1 MNMDNSFIIKLFL
14 NGKDVTEQ
22 YSVINAKI
30 YRACNKIDKATISI
44 SADIIDNSQFE
55 IPDNKI
61 FNPGTELKFQAG
73 PTDKVNTLF
82 EGCVTTHQLKINS
95 EQQTLFILYLFGQY
109 VLEEMDVER
118 IYLERLRSGSY
129 RDFTKLYESYAS
141 RLYAFALHLTHSDAL
156 AKDIVQETFIKVWV
170 RREQIDLDMSFSAF
184 LFTMAKNQLLNEF
197 RRQANS
203 PLFLEDVVLNESGD
217 GEETAIERKLSFEE
231 FNHRLEIA
239 KQKLIPRQ
247 RELFELNK
255 EQGITITEIAA
266 KAFISEQ
273 SVRNQLSQALHVLRK
288 ELGKYALLF
297 SLFFI
302 G

>member
-1 MNMDNSFIIKLFL
+1 MNL
-14 NGKDVTEQ
+14 NEDRSYISGLRKRDTRTYEVVFKKYYQPLVMFVVRHIGNEDV
-22 YSVINAKI
+22 
-30 YRACNKIDKATISI
+30 
-44 SADIIDNSQFE
+44 
-55 IPDNKI
+55 
-61 FNPGTELKFQAG
+61 
-73 PTDKVNTLF
+73 
-82 EGCVTTHQLKINS
+82 
-95 EQQTLFILYLFGQY
+95 
-109 VLEEMDVER
+109 
-118 IYLERLRSGSY
+118 
-129 RDFTKLYESYAS
+129 
-141 RLYAFALHLTHSDAL
+141 

-239 KQKLIPRQ
+239 KQKLTPRQ

>member
-1 MNMDNSFIIKLFL
+1 
-14 NGKDVTEQ
+14 
-22 YSVINAKI
+22 
-30 YRACNKIDKATISI
+30 
-44 SADIIDNSQFE
+44 
-55 IPDNKI
+55 
-61 FNPGTELKFQAG
+61 
-73 PTDKVNTLF
+73 
-82 EGCVTTHQLKINS
+82 
-95 EQQTLFILYLFGQY
+95 
-109 VLEEMDVER
+109 MDVER

-239 KQKLIPRQ
+239 KQKLDRKSVV
-247 RELFELNK
+247 RER
-255 EQGITITEIAA
+255 
-266 KAFISEQ
+266 
-273 SVRNQLSQALHVLRK
+273 V
-288 ELGKYALLF
+288 
-297 SLFFI
+297 
-302 G
+302 

>member
-1 MNMDNSFIIKLFL
+1 
-14 NGKDVTEQ
+14 
-22 YSVINAKI
+22 
-30 YRACNKIDKATISI
+30 
-44 SADIIDNSQFE
+44 
-55 IPDNKI
+55 
-61 FNPGTELKFQAG
+61 
-73 PTDKVNTLF
+73 
-82 EGCVTTHQLKINS
+82 
-95 EQQTLFILYLFGQY
+95 
-109 VLEEMDVER
+109 MDVER

-170 RREQIDLDMSFSAF
+170 RREQID
-184 LFTMAKNQLLNEF
+184 
-197 RRQANS
+197 
-203 PLFLEDVVLNESGD
+203 GD

-239 KQKLIPRQ
+239 KQKLTPRQ

-266 KAFISEQ
+266 KALISEQ

>member
-1 MNMDNSFIIKLFL
+1 
-14 NGKDVTEQ
+14 
-22 YSVINAKI
+22 
-30 YRACNKIDKATISI
+30 
-44 SADIIDNSQFE
+44 
-55 IPDNKI
+55 
-61 FNPGTELKFQAG
+61 
-73 PTDKVNTLF
+73 
-82 EGCVTTHQLKINS
+82 
-95 EQQTLFILYLFGQY
+95 
-109 VLEEMDVER
+109 MDVER

-217 GEETAIERKLSFEE
+217 GEETA
-231 FNHRLEIA
+231 
-239 KQKLIPRQ
+239 KQKLTPRQ

-266 KAFISEQ
+266 KALISEQ
-273 SVRNQLSQALHVLRK
+273 SVRNQLSQALRVLRK

>member
-1 MNMDNSFIIKLFL
+1 MLDINEKKMFASVRKGDEQAFGVFYKKYQPRLFAFCYGII
-14 NGKDVTEQ
+14 GD
-22 YSVINAKI
+22 
-30 YRACNKIDKATISI
+30 
-44 SADIIDNSQFE
+44 
-55 IPDNKI
+55 
-61 FNPGTELKFQAG
+61 
-73 PTDKVNTLF
+73 
-82 EGCVTTHQLKINS
+82 
-95 EQQTLFILYLFGQY
+95 
-109 VLEEMDVER
+109 EE
-118 IYLERLRSGSY
+118 
-129 RDFTKLYESYAS
+129 A
-141 RLYAFALHLTHSDAL
+141 

-203 PLFLEDVVLNESGD
+203 PLFLEDVVLNETGD

-239 KQKLIPRQ
+239 KQKLTPRQ

>member
-1 MNMDNSFIIKLFL
+1 
-14 NGKDVTEQ
+14 
-22 YSVINAKI
+22 
-30 YRACNKIDKATISI
+30 
-44 SADIIDNSQFE
+44 
-55 IPDNKI
+55 
-61 FNPGTELKFQAG
+61 
-73 PTDKVNTLF
+73 
-82 EGCVTTHQLKINS
+82 
-95 EQQTLFILYLFGQY
+95 
-109 VLEEMDVER
+109 MDVER

-170 RREQIDLDMSFSAF
+170 RREQIDL

-203 PLFLEDVVLNESGD
+203 PLFWEDVVLNESGD

-239 KQKLIPRQ
+239 KQKLTPRQ

>member
-1 MNMDNSFIIKLFL
+1 MNLDEDRSYISGLRKRDTRTYEVVFKKYYQPLVMFVVRHIGNE
-14 NGKDVTEQ
+14 DV
-22 YSVINAKI
+22 
-30 YRACNKIDKATISI
+30 
-44 SADIIDNSQFE
+44 
-55 IPDNKI
+55 
-61 FNPGTELKFQAG
+61 
-73 PTDKVNTLF
+73 
-82 EGCVTTHQLKINS
+82 
-95 EQQTLFILYLFGQY
+95 
-109 VLEEMDVER
+109 
-118 IYLERLRSGSY
+118 
-129 RDFTKLYESYAS
+129 
-141 RLYAFALHLTHSDAL
+141 

-239 KQKLIPRQ
+239 KQKLTPRQ

-266 KAFISEQ
+266 KALISEQ
-273 SVRNQLSQALHVLRK
+273 SVRNQLSQALRVLRK

>member
-1 MNMDNSFIIKLFL
+1 
-14 NGKDVTEQ
+14 
-22 YSVINAKI
+22 
-30 YRACNKIDKATISI
+30 
-44 SADIIDNSQFE
+44 
-55 IPDNKI
+55 
-61 FNPGTELKFQAG
+61 
-73 PTDKVNTLF
+73 
-82 EGCVTTHQLKINS
+82 
-95 EQQTLFILYLFGQY
+95 
-109 VLEEMDVER
+109 MDVER

-184 LFTMAKNQLLNEF
+184 LFTMAKNQLLNE
-197 RRQANS
+197 
-203 PLFLEDVVLNESGD
+203 SGD

-239 KQKLIPRQ
+239 KQKLTPRQ

-266 KAFISEQ
+266 KALISEQ

>member
-1 MNMDNSFIIKLFL
+1 M
-14 NGKDVTEQ
+14 
-22 YSVINAKI
+22 
-30 YRACNKIDKATISI
+30 
-44 SADIIDNSQFE
+44 
-55 IPDNKI
+55 
-61 FNPGTELKFQAG
+61 
-73 PTDKVNTLF
+73 
-82 EGCVTTHQLKINS
+82 
-95 EQQTLFILYLFGQY
+95 
-109 VLEEMDVER
+109 
-118 IYLERLRSGSY
+118 
-129 RDFTKLYESYAS
+129 
-141 RLYAFALHLTHSDAL
+141 THSDAL

-203 PLFLEDVVLNESGD
+203 PLFLEDVVLNE
-217 GEETAIERKLSFEE
+217 TAIERKLSFEE

-239 KQKLIPRQ
+239 KQKLTPRQ

>member
-1 MNMDNSFIIKLFL
+1 MNLDEDRSYISGLRKRDTRTYEVVFKKYYQPLVMFVVRHIGNE
-14 NGKDVTEQ
+14 DV
-22 YSVINAKI
+22 
-30 YRACNKIDKATISI
+30 
-44 SADIIDNSQFE
+44 
-55 IPDNKI
+55 
-61 FNPGTELKFQAG
+61 
-73 PTDKVNTLF
+73 
-82 EGCVTTHQLKINS
+82 
-95 EQQTLFILYLFGQY
+95 
-109 VLEEMDVER
+109 
-118 IYLERLRSGSY
+118 
-129 RDFTKLYESYAS
+129 
-141 RLYAFALHLTHSDAL
+141 

-239 KQKLIPRQ
+239 KQKLTPRQ

>member
-1 MNMDNSFIIKLFL
+1 MDCIFAVLSLTLPFSF
-14 NGKDVTEQ
+14 T
-22 YSVINAKI
+22 
-30 YRACNKIDKATISI
+30 
-44 SADIIDNSQFE
+44 
-55 IPDNKI
+55 
-61 FNPGTELKFQAG
+61 
-73 PTDKVNTLF
+73 
-82 EGCVTTHQLKINS
+82 
-95 EQQTLFILYLFGQY
+95 FILYLFGQY

-170 RREQIDLDMSFSAF
+170 RREQIDLDMSFNAF

-239 KQKLIPRQ
+239 KQKLTPRQ

-266 KAFISEQ
+266 KALISEQ

>member
-1 MNMDNSFIIKLFL
+1 MDNSFIIKLFL
-14 NGKDVTEQ
+14 NSKDVTEQ

-239 KQKLIPRQ
+239 KQKLTPRQ

>member
-1 MNMDNSFIIKLFL
+1 
-14 NGKDVTEQ
+14 
-22 YSVINAKI
+22 
-30 YRACNKIDKATISI
+30 
-44 SADIIDNSQFE
+44 
-55 IPDNKI
+55 
-61 FNPGTELKFQAG
+61 
-73 PTDKVNTLF
+73 
-82 EGCVTTHQLKINS
+82 
-95 EQQTLFILYLFGQY
+95 
-109 VLEEMDVER
+109 MDVER

-184 LFTMAKNQLLNEF
+184 LFTMAKN

-239 KQKLIPRQ
+239 KQKLTPRQ

>member
-1 MNMDNSFIIKLFL
+1 
-14 NGKDVTEQ
+14 
-22 YSVINAKI
+22 
-30 YRACNKIDKATISI
+30 
-44 SADIIDNSQFE
+44 
-55 IPDNKI
+55 
-61 FNPGTELKFQAG
+61 
-73 PTDKVNTLF
+73 
-82 EGCVTTHQLKINS
+82 
-95 EQQTLFILYLFGQY
+95 
-109 VLEEMDVER
+109 MDVER

-141 RLYAFALHLTHSDAL
+141 RLYAFALHLTH
-156 AKDIVQETFIKVWV
+156 VQETFIKVWV

-239 KQKLIPRQ
+239 KQKLTPRQ

-266 KAFISEQ
+266 KALISEQ
-273 SVRNQLSQALHVLRK
+273 SVRNQLSQALRVLRK